1 MDENTSSSYV
11 AYRPYSAENPSSQ
24 TQKRPKTF
32 KPQRPTQTRVVEK
45 ASHSSQGPEESVGN
59 VLHAAMRRQSAEFA
73 ATGRSSAAAAVPER
87 FSGMSLK
94 SFGMT
99 SSMPGSSLAPRRAK
113 ERKDGRSMELMDL
126 AFSNKLQ
133 MGPDGQYA
141 QQYTP
146 ISLPY
151 FNIEEEGAETN
162 AAPQAPSRP
171 KLVHIDETNSRA
183 AEKLLGSQEELVED
197 TYFLMQMPCV
207 LPEMRNPEDEVF
219 REQEDAL
226 SAGAGSTITRLP
238 DGKLGKLRI
247 YKSGKVRM
255 EIGGVS
261 FCVDQGCDTFFQQDL
276 ALVCP
281 LAGEIFNLGNVNTRM
296 VLTPDLDS
304 ILKDLPQPMPIEEDL
319 PEEPRVARKERKE
332 PVTAPA
338 PSMPLQ
344 GKGGP
349 PARGRGR
356 GRR

>member
-1 MDENTSSSYV
+1 
-11 AYRPYSAENPSSQ
+11 
-24 TQKRPKTF
+24 
-32 KPQRPTQTRVVEK
+32 
-45 ASHSSQGPEESVGN
+45 ESVGN
-59 VLHAAMRRQSAEFA
+59 VLHAAMRRQSADF
-73 ATGRSSAAAAVPER
+73 ATGRSNAPPER

-94 SFGMT
+94 SFGMSAT
-99 SSMPGSSLAPRRAK
+99 VSGTAAPRKAK

-126 AFSNKLQ
+126 AFSNKMQL
-133 MGPDGQYA
+133 GPDGQYV

-151 FNIEEEGAETN
+151 FDIQEEGEASTD
-162 AAPQAPSRP
+162 APTQAQTRP
-171 KLVHIDETNSRA
+171 KLMHIDEANSRA
-183 AEKLLGSQEELVED
+183 AAKLLGAQQELLED

-255 EIGGVS
+255 EIAGVS

-281 LAGEIFNLGNVNTRM
+281 LAGEIFNLGNINTRM

-304 ILKDLPQPMPIEEDL
+304 ILKDVPQQMPEDL
-319 PEEPRVARKERKE
+319 PEEPRVTRVDRKDRPARKRCYDSEVFRGEGFPRKDFYIYFSRVSLV
-332 PVTAPA
+332 PYRVVAVV
-338 PSMPLQ
+338 SLYH
-344 GKGGP
+344 KNWLKLH
-349 PARGRGR
+349 
-356 GRR
+356 RRP

>member
-304 ILKDLPQPMPIEEDL
+304 ILKDLPQPMPIEGDL